1 MRRRAPRRIAELIEP
16 MTAALEPASTLAAVQ
31 RCWERVVGERI
42 ADCAQPVGERDGV
55 LQLAC
60 EDAVWAAE
68 LDLMGPSLVGS
79 LNEAIGA
86 EVLTRVRVGPG
97 AVRAR
102 QRRP

>member
-1 MRRRAPRRIAELIEP
+1 MRRRAPRRIGELIEP
-16 MTAALEPASTLAAVQ
+16 VTAALEPVSTLAAVQ

-42 ADCAQPVGERDGV
+42 AACAQPVGERDGV

-79 LNEAIGA
+79 LNQAIGA
-86 EVLTRVRVGPG
+86 EVLARVRVGPDT
-97 AVRAR
+97 AR
-102 QRRP
+102 GRHRRP